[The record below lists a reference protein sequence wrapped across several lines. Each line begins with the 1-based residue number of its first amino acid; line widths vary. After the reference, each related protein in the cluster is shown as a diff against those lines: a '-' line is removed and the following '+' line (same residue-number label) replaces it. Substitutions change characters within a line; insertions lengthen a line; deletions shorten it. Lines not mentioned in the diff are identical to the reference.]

1 MFLFYIKNI
10 YEVLQYS
17 VDSHFHDIK
26 IRRIQLGNSI
36 EQLVWKILSVSH
48 NQNSNKKYIVTHP
61 YIFGYIVYNTHG
73 DFKVSIQKRP

>member
-36 EQLVWKILSVSH
+36 EQLV
-48 NQNSNKKYIVTHP
+48 
-61 YIFGYIVYNTHG
+61 
-73 DFKVSIQKRP
+73 

>member
-26 IRRIQLGNSI
+26 IRRIQLGNII
-36 EQLVWKILSVSH
+36 EQLV
-48 NQNSNKKYIVTHP
+48 
-61 YIFGYIVYNTHG
+61 
-73 DFKVSIQKRP
+73 